1 MSIDWIT
8 SHIIEITGAVTG
20 IIYVFLE
27 IKQKIWLWPLGIV
40 TSSFYVVVFYQS
52 GFYADMGLQF
62 YYLFISV
69 YGWYWWLK
77 GGSSID
83 SGTLKVTNIKK
94 RALFFSFLLFLSL
107 FALIWVIL
115 SSFTDSPLPG
125 WDSFTTSLAI
135 VATWML
141 ARKHIEH
148 WYLWMVAN
156 TVSIGLYIFKELYPT
171 VILFAVY
178 TVMSFAGY
186 MEWKRTMQFEKS
198 RDRIKAQTMKH
209 EQ

>member
-1 MSIDWIT
+1 MAIAWIT
-8 SHIIEITGAVTG
+8 GHIVEITGAVAG
-20 IIYVFLE
+20 IIYVLLE

-69 YGWYWWLK
+69 YGWYWWIK
-77 GGSSID
+77 GGRSSG

-94 RALFFSFLLFLSL
+94 RTLFISLLLFLSL
-107 FALIWVIL
+107 FAMIWAVL
-115 SSFTDSPLPG
+115 ASFTDSSLPG

-186 MEWKRTMQFEKS
+186 LEWKRTMQGVEE
-198 RDRIKAQTMKH
+198 RDHLTAQTM
-209 EQ
+209 ENE

>member
-1 MSIDWIT
+1 MTIDWIT

-20 IIYVFLE
+20 IIYVLLE

-40 TSSFYVVVFYQS
+40 TSSFYVVVFFQS

-77 GGSSID
+77 GRSSSD
-83 SGTLKVTNIKK
+83 SGSLKVTNIKK
-94 RALFFSFLLFLSL
+94 RGLFFSLLLFLVL

-115 SSFTDSPLPG
+115 ASFTDSQLPG
-125 WDSFTTSLAI
+125 WDSFTTALAI

-141 ARKHIEH
+141 ARKYIEH

-178 TVMSFAGY
+178 TVMSFVGY
-186 MEWKRTMQFEKS
+186 MAWKRSMQEEES
-198 RDRIKAQTMKH
+198 TNSLKAQTLKY
-209 EQ
+209 E

>member
-1 MSIDWIT
+1 MVIDWIT
-8 SHIIEITGAVTG
+8 GHIVEITGAVAG

-27 IKQKIWLWPLGIV
+27 IKQNIWLWPLGIV

-62 YYLFISV
+62 YYLFISL

-77 GGSSID
+77 GGSSSGI
-83 SGTLKVTNIKK
+83 GTLRVTNIKK
-94 RALFFSFLLFLSL
+94 RGLFYSFLLFLTL

-115 SSFTDSPLPG
+115 ASFTDSPLPG

-141 ARKHIEH
+141 ARKYIEH

-186 MEWKRTMQFEKS
+186 MEWKRAMQSENS
-198 RDRIKAQTMKH
+198 TEHLKA
-209 EQ
+209 

>member
-1 MSIDWIT
+1 MTIDWIT
-8 SHIIEITGAVTG
+8 SHIIEITGAVAG

-27 IKQKIWLWPLGIV
+27 IKQKIWLWPIGIV
-40 TSSFYVVVFYQS
+40 TSSFYVVVFFQS

-62 YYLFISV
+62 YYLFISI

-77 GGSSID
+77 GGNNSE
-83 SGTLKVTNIKK
+83 SGSLKVTNIKK
-94 RALFFSFLLFLSL
+94 RGLFFSFLLFLCL

-115 SSFTDSPLPG
+115 ASFTDSQLPG
-125 WDSFTTSLAI
+125 WDSFTTALAI

-141 ARKHIEH
+141 ARKYIEH

-171 VILFAVY
+171 VILFTVY
-178 TVMSFAGY
+178 TVMSFVGY
-186 MEWKRTMQFEKS
+186 MEWKRSMKEESVT
-198 RDRIKAQTMKH
+198 DRITAQTLNN
-209 EQ
+209 E